1 MDTSSS
7 GPSLNRPENKLFEFQ
22 QALLGKEIEYIH
34 SQISHFDDLSFQIKG
49 WAVAIWSA
57 IATFGAQQNAP
68 LVVLAS
74 IPAIAT
80 FWILDGFFKQYQRR
94 LMSRAGV
101 IAMFLDSK
109 GPFKETGLR
118 ASFEQGNFGDFPLY
132 DPIAGRTR
140 KLGEEFDKKYRERT
154 NYWKAF
160 TISNV
165 SYFYLFLIVSAIAMI
180 LLLNK

>member
-7 GPSLNRPENKLFEFQ
+7 GLLANGSESKLFEFQ
-22 QALLGKEIEYIH
+22 QALLVKEIEYIH

-57 IATFGAQQNAP
+57 IAAFGAQQNAP

-74 IPAIAT
+74 IPAIST

-101 IAMFLDSK
+101 IATFLDSR
-109 GPFKETGLR
+109 GFFKEKGLH
-118 ASFEQGNFGDFPLY
+118 AAFEQGDFGHFPLY

-165 SYFYLFLIVSAIAMI
+165 SYFYLLLIVSAIAMV
-180 LLLNK
+180 LLLI